1 MRMYPHSDV
10 ARHDRD
16 LADDWPALPGGG
28 SRVGIPRAGV
38 RMRAGA
44 RIYGPPEGDM
54 RVISKEEGDAVTDRT
69 VHMTIPVAEY
79 AAMRVFTRE
88 DAKRIYKDMTVLE
101 LRVMGAGSELYYEG
115 VTPMLIV
122 LKVNMAM
129 TLASMDAIRDRVL
142 SQLKGVDATVVLLDS
157 DTDLVTITD

>member
-1 MRMYPHSDV
+1 MAHNIESIRKAFANVSRESRGSDE
-10 ARHDRD
+10 D
-16 LADDWPALPGGG
+16 
-28 SRVGIPRAGV
+28 
-38 RMRAGA
+38 
-44 RIYGPPEGDM
+44 YTT
-54 RVISKEEGDAVTDRT
+54 VTQ
-69 VHMTIPVAEY
+69 AEY

-157 DTDLVTITD
+157 DTDLVNVTD